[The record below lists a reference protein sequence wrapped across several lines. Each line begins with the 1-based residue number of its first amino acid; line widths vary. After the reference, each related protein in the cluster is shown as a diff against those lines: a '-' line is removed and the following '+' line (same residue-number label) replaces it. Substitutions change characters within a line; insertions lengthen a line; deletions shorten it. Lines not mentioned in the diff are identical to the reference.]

1 MDLTIFP
8 HYVFTSFF
16 LSFPTEKQK
25 MNIRADNGWLSF
37 RWEKRKKKRKKER
50 EKREREKGRGKF
62 HSLFFARDNGVH
74 HPSNCSSHGFA
85 VVSCAHDRRLAEAN
99 RDAAA
104 ANGALEA
111 AARAHHAAQ
120 HPGATGSDDKEPA
133 EHVGAAILDV
143 PTVSRTAQRVAGAI
157 AYAAAACYVDVNH
170 HQQTYQFDR

>member
-8 HYVFTSFF
+8 HYVFIILPLVSNWKAENEYP
-16 LSFPTEKQK
+16 SRQ
-25 MNIRADNGWLSF
+25 WLAF
-37 RWEKRKKKRKKER
+37 VPLREKKER
-50 EKREREKGRGKF
+50 EKREREREKGRGKF

>member
-8 HYVFTSFF
+8 HYVFII
-16 LSFPTEKQK
+16 LLVPTEKQK
-25 MNIRADNGWLSF
+25 MNIRAEPTMAGF
-37 RWEKRKKKRKKER
+37 RSVEKKERKKKR
-50 EKREREKGRGKF
+50 KREREKGRGKF

-157 AYAAAACYVDVNH
+157 AYAATAGYVDVNN

>member
-1 MDLTIFP
+1 M
-8 HYVFTSFF
+8 
-16 LSFPTEKQK
+16 E
-25 MNIRADNGWLSF
+25 
-37 RWEKRKKKRKKER
+37 
-50 EKREREKGRGKF
+50 GKF
-62 HSLFFARDNGVH
+62 HSLFFARHNVIH

-99 RDAAA
+99 RDTTD

-157 AYAAAACYVDVNH
+157 AYAATAGYVDINH